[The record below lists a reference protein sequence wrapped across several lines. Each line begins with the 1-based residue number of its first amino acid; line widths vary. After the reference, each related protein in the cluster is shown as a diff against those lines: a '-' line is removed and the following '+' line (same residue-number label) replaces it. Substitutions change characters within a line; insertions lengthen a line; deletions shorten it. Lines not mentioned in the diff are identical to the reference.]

1 MQLPKFTLPISFA
14 GSLTVLRT
22 PNRSSVL
29 TGTNGA
35 LMTEDSTPITHTD
48 PPQRQHQADRVTV
61 WRPFASTAQLGR
73 QMISVSGRQSG
84 TPLDW
89 TFSIWL
95 LGLLPAIFACLRLM
109 TLARGNTETLKSLMQ
124 NLNVTALV
132 LATIIPLG
140 SSLLTWWLF
149 FSIIVKVG
157 SARKPGRW
165 PSLVLLLLL
174 VGFIDFF
181 AMPLRYILINLGCF
195 VVLVSCMVG
204 VVLMR
209 HFSHPAAEKVNTGMA
224 QAWAV
229 MFVAAPLLFW
239 LSSGV
244 WLPKERL
251 TVAAKVTEPVYVLS
265 YDERWVKYMDEDRVV
280 HIVRTPEVTSRD
292 AVGASKS
299 VWYQTPSLLWQEWRS
314 RHQAK

>member
-1 MQLPKFTLPISFA
+1 M
-14 GSLTVLRT
+14 
-22 PNRSSVL
+22 
-29 TGTNGA
+29 
-35 LMTEDSTPITHTD
+35 
-48 PPQRQHQADRVTV
+48 
-61 WRPFASTAQLGR
+61 
-73 QMISVSGRQSG
+73 
-84 TPLDW
+84 
-89 TFSIWL
+89 
-95 LGLLPAIFACLRLM
+95 
-109 TLARGNTETLKSLMQ
+109 
-124 NLNVTALV
+124 
-132 LATIIPLG
+132 
-140 SSLLTWWLF
+140 
-149 FSIIVKVG
+149 
-157 SARKPGRW
+157 
-165 PSLVLLLLL
+165 LLLLF

-251 TVAAKVTEPVYVLS
+251 TVAAKVKEPVYVLS

-314 RHQAK
+314 RHHAK